1 MGNMIFTMLSAKCEF
16 KSHSEGLLRT
26 HKLEDHQRKE
36 TFETVVDG
44 FRNDIEDH
52 VRTLEAMCEDDD
64 VINKMRCDKC
74 KYRNNSEGNLRIHQ
88 RDLHGK
94 N

>member
-1 MGNMIFTMLSAKCEF
+1 MILTILFAKCEF
-16 KSHSEGLLRT
+16 KSHSEGLLRI

-36 TFETVVDG
+36 TFETIVDG
-44 FRNDIEDH
+44 FRNDIDDH

-64 VINKMRCDKC
+64 VINKIKCDKC
-74 KYRNNSEGNLRIHQ
+74 KYRNNSEGNWRIHQ

-94 N
+94 A